1 MSALFRSHRV
11 ASLAIFLPAVL
22 IATALMIY
30 PFLNGVVM
38 AFTDASPTQGS
49 WEWVGLDNF
58 DYVVSDRT
66 FWEVVTNSVV
76 IVGTS
81 VVIAT
86 GLGLLLAL
94 LLNEGLVG
102 TRLYRSLIFQGWVVP
117 WITVAVL
124 WGWLFNFDYGIVNHI
139 LVALG
144 IVDRPLNWLTGAGL
158 AKAVVISGFVWRIIP
173 FMMVTMLAALQG
185 VPGDLHEAARID
197 GAGYLQ
203 RLRFVT
209 LPLVRSV
216 VIVAALL
223 QAVRLFQE
231 LTLPLVTTQGGP
243 INATT
248 TLSLYTYKLAFE
260 RWDFG
265 LAAAV
270 GSIWSGLLIL
280 IAAAYVWVVERAPE
294 RSTGR

>member
-11 ASLAIFLPAVL
+11 ASAAIFAPALL
-22 IATALMIY
+22 IAGALMVY
-30 PFLNGVVM
+30 PFLNGIVM
-38 AFTDASPTQGS
+38 AFTDATPTQRE
-49 WEWVGLDNF
+49 WAWVGLENF
-58 DYVVSDRT
+58 DYVLSDRT
-66 FWEVVTNSVV
+66 FWEVLTNSLV
-76 IVGTS
+76 IVGLS
-81 VVIAT
+81 VAIAAFV
-86 GLGLLLAL
+86 GLLLAL
-94 LLNEGLVG
+94 LLNEGLAG

-124 WGWLFNFDYGIVNHI
+124 WGWLFNFDHGIVNHI
-139 LVALG
+139 LVTLG
-144 IVDRPLNWLTGAGL
+144 IAERPLNWLAGSAL
-158 AKAVVISGFVWRIIP
+158 AKGLVISGFVWRIIP
-173 FMMVTMLAALQG
+173 FMMVMILAALQG
-185 VPGDLHEAARID
+185 VPSDLHEAARID
-197 GAGYLQ
+197 GAGYVQ

-216 VIVAALL
+216 IIVAALL
-223 QAVRLFQE
+223 QSVRLFQE

-280 IAAAYVWVVERAPE
+280 ISTFYVWIVERGTQ
-294 RSTGR
+294 R

>member
-11 ASLAIFLPAVL
+11 ASVAIFAPALL
-22 IATALMIY
+22 IAGALMIY

-38 AFTDASPTQGS
+38 AFTDATPTQRE
-49 WEWVGLDNF
+49 WAWVGVENF
-58 DYVVSDRT
+58 DYVLSDRT
-66 FWEVVTNSVV
+66 FWEVLTNSLV
-76 IVGTS
+76 IVGLS
-81 VVIAT
+81 VAIAAFC
-86 GLGLLLAL
+86 GLLLAL
-94 LLNEGLVG
+94 LLNEGLAG

-117 WITVAVL
+117 WITIAVL
-124 WGWLFNFDYGIVNHI
+124 WGWLFNFDHGIVNHI
-139 LVALG
+139 LVMLG
-144 IVDRPLNWLTGAGL
+144 IVDRPLNWLAGSVL
-158 AKAVVISGFVWRIIP
+158 AKVLVISGFVWRIIP
-173 FMMVTMLAALQG
+173 FMMVMILAALQG
-185 VPGDLHEAARID
+185 VPSDLHEAARID
-197 GAGYLQ
+197 GAGYVQ

-216 VIVAALL
+216 IIVAALL
-223 QAVRLFQE
+223 QSVRLFQE

-280 IAAAYVWVVERAPE
+280 ISAFYVWIVERGAKQ
-294 RSTGR
+294 

>member
-11 ASLAIFLPAVL
+11 ASVAIFAPALL
-22 IATALMIY
+22 IAGALMIY

-38 AFTDASPTQGS
+38 AFTDATPTQRE
-49 WEWVGLDNF
+49 WAWVGVENF
-58 DYVVSDRT
+58 DYVLSDRT
-66 FWEVVTNSVV
+66 FWEVLTNSLV
-76 IVGTS
+76 IVGLS
-81 VVIAT
+81 VAIAAFC
-86 GLGLLLAL
+86 GLLLAL
-94 LLNEGLVG
+94 LLNEGLAG

-117 WITVAVL
+117 WITIAVL
-124 WGWLFNFDYGIVNHI
+124 WGWLFNFDHGIVNHI
-139 LVALG
+139 LVTLG
-144 IVDRPLNWLTGAGL
+144 IVDRPLNWLAGSVL
-158 AKAVVISGFVWRIIP
+158 AKVLVISGFVWRIIP
-173 FMMVTMLAALQG
+173 FMMVMILAALQG
-185 VPGDLHEAARID
+185 VPSDLHEAARID
-197 GAGYLQ
+197 GAGYVQ

-216 VIVAALL
+216 IIVAALL
-223 QAVRLFQE
+223 QSVRLFQE

-280 IAAAYVWVVERAPE
+280 ISAFYVWIVERGAKQ
-294 RSTGR
+294 